1 MSLEKFA
8 KQQILNWP
16 AAAIRKNGTISINR
30 MAVEQFNL
38 KEKRFATL
46 HFDRKE
52 TLMGIKLLDDDKD
65 PSAFRIAKEK
75 NRRFVIS
82 CQSFLKHCEIPY
94 KAGSRIYRAGWDEKR
109 GMILLKIG

>member
-8 KQQILNWP
+8 KQHISNLP
-16 AAAIRKNGTISINR
+16 AVAIRKNGTISFNSI
-30 MAVEQFNL
+30 AVEQFNL

-52 TLMGIKLLDDDKD
+52 SIMGIKPLEGEIDS
-65 PSAFRIAKEK
+65 SAFRISREK
-75 NRRFVIS
+75 NRTHVVS
-82 CQSFLKHCEIPY
+82 CQSFLKHFEVPY
-94 KAGSRIYRAGWDEKR
+94 REGSKVYRAGWDEKR